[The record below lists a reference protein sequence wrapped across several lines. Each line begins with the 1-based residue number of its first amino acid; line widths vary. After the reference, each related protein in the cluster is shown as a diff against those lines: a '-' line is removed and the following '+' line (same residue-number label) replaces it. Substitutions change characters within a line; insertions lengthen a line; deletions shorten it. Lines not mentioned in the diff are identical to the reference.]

1 MNITTVKRKKRIF
14 ANPKFYYILAILLF
28 ICAIVV
34 HPWDHQYKNFILK
47 HRFLDTPT
55 LGTFLG
61 LIKVFGNGGI
71 AAILALLFAAYGY
84 RKLAYRIAI
93 SLIIMGIM
101 VNVLKPIVGRERPNN
116 RNDHSFPS
124 GDTATAA
131 AFFPSMAAESNFFI
145 PGTIVLA
152 PAVGFL
158 RTYDN
163 WHWLSDVITGLGV
176 GFLAMGLALLFCE
189 KKKNFLYKLIYC
201 RFKPRHYAVISLIV
215 LLACF
220 IPELIKGG
228 GKYLIFTAFYA
239 PALYVWLMAVNTPF
253 FFKNRSSKCKPIY
266 KPVNHL
272 KHFFVTGLN
281 KEQTTDALINKLITI
296 AALLLAVMLIT
307 FSWMRNL
314 SHLTQACSGIGIG
327 ILILLLAVYKNK
339 EKGNYKRIRPIIYSG
354 ICVLLFFTLVSLL
367 PAYIRYLSS

>member
-1 MNITTVKRKKRIF
+1 MNITVKKKKLF
-14 ANPKFYYILAILLF
+14 ASPKFYYILAIILF
-28 ICAIVV
+28 ISAIVV
-34 HPWDHQYKNFILK
+34 HPWDHQYRSFILK

-55 LGTFLG
+55 LETFLG
-61 LIKVFGNGGI
+61 LIKIFGNGGI
-71 AAILALLFAAYGY
+71 AAVLALLFAAYGY
-84 RKLAYRIAI
+84 KKLAYRIAVA
-93 SLIIMGIM
+93 LIIMGIM

-131 AFFPSMAAESNFFI
+131 AFFPPMAAESNFFI

-176 GFLAMGLALLFCE
+176 GFLAMGFALQFCE

-215 LLACF
+215 LLSCF

-239 PALYVWLMAVNTPF
+239 PALYVWLIAVNAPF
-253 FFKNRSSKCKPIY
+253 LFKNRSDKCKPIF
-266 KPVNHL
+266 KPINRL
-272 KHFFVTGLN
+272 KSFFNNLL
-281 KEQTTDALINKLITI
+281 KEQTPSTLVNKLITI
-296 AALLLAVMLIT
+296 AAILLAIMLIV
-307 FSWMRNL
+307 FSWMCNL
-314 SHLTQACSGIGIG
+314 SHLTQASSGIGLG
-327 ILILLLAVYKNK
+327 ILVLLLAVYRNNK
-339 EKGNYKRIRPIIYSG
+339 RGNNKRIRPIVYSG
-354 ICVLLFFTLVSLL
+354 ICVLLFFSLISLL
-367 PAYIRYLSS
+367 PAYIRYLSC